1 MHIEYQQLLTH
12 AVGFLIAFFILKKYA
27 WKPILKLLDD
37 RRQKIADEFSGIEA
51 KKQEAEALLLEY
63 ETRLKKIE
71 EEARARLNESVAEGQ
86 KIAAEIKADA
96 QQEARGIISRAK
108 SELERDVQKAR
119 AQLKQDL
126 VGMTL
131 NATERLLRERVDE
144 KANRKLIER
153 FLDEVETAA

>member
-1 MHIEYQQLLTH
+1 MQIEISQLLTH
-12 AVGFLIAFFILKKYA
+12 MVGFLIAFFILKKYA

-37 RRQKIADEFSGIEA
+37 RRQNIADEFSEIET
-51 KKQEAEALLLEY
+51 KKQETEALLLEY

-71 EEARARLNESVAEGQ
+71 EEARAKMNESVAEGQ

-96 QQEARGIISRAK
+96 QGEARSIINRAK
-108 SELERDVQKAR
+108 SELERDVVKAR

>member
-1 MHIEYQQLLTH
+1 MYIEWQQLLTH

-37 RRQKIADEFSGIEA
+37 RRQAIADEFSGIEA

-71 EEARARLNESVAEGQ
+71 DEARAKLNEAVAEGQ

-131 NATERLLRERVDE
+131 GATERLLRERLDE

>member
-1 MHIEYQQLLTH
+1 MKIEISQLLTH
-12 AVGFLIAFFILKKYA
+12 AVGFLIVFWVLKKFA
-27 WKPILKLLDD
+27 WKPILQMLDD
-37 RRQKIADEFSGIEA
+37 RRQKIADEFSRIET
-51 KKQEAEALLLEY
+51 KKQETEALLLEY

-71 EEARARLNESVAEGQ
+71 EEARAKLNESVAEGQ

-96 QQEARGIISRAK
+96 QEEARSIISRAK
-108 SELERDVQKAR
+108 SELERDVVKAR

-131 NATERLLRERVDE
+131 NATERLLREKIDD

>member
-27 WKPILKLLDD
+27 WKPILTLLDD
-37 RRQKIADEFSGIEA
+37 RRQKIADEFSRIEV

-71 EEARARLNESVAEGQ
+71 EEARAKLNESVAEGQ
-86 KIAAEIKADA
+86 KIASEIKADA

-131 NATERLLRERVDE
+131 GATERLLRERLDE